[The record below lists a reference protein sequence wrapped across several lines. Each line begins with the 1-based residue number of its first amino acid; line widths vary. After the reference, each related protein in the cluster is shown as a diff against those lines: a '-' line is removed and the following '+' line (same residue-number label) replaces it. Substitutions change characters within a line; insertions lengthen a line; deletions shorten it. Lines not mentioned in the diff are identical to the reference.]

1 MKILITGCAGFI
13 GYNFSKFLL
22 KKNFKII
29 GIDNLNNYYSVKLK
43 KDRLNQLLKF
53 KNFKFYKNNLNDI
66 RNIKKIFY
74 NNKFDCIYHL
84 AAQAGVRYSVISPRK
99 YIQSNIVGFFNIL
112 ELVRVRKIKKFFYA
126 SSSSVYGNS
135 KKFPLKENQILSP
148 TNTYSLTK
156 KFNEDLSKIYKNY
169 YNVNAIGMRFF
180 TVYGEWG
187 RPDMFYSKVLDAALK
202 NKILYINNNGYHQR
216 DFTYIQDVN
225 QILFKFLR
233 IKKKLPSLINICSN
247 NPVSILRVIK
257 LVERSTKKI
266 KFFKR
271 KIQLADV
278 IKTHGDNSLINKF
291 KLINK
296 FTSIEKGIEKTINW
310 YKKYNKLK

>member
-22 KKNFKII
+22 KKNYKII

-43 KDRLNQLLKF
+43 NDRLNQLLKF

-66 RNIKKIFY
+66 QNIKKIFY
-74 NNKFDCIYHL
+74 NNKFDCVYHL

-135 KKFPLKENQILSP
+135 KKFPLKENQILNP

-156 KFNEDLSKIYKNY
+156 KFNEDLSKIYNKY

-233 IKKKLPSLINICSN
+233 IKKKLPTLINICSN

-278 IKTHGDNSLINKF
+278 IKTHGDNSLINKL
-291 KLINK
+291 KLVNK